1 MRFHCKVE
9 PFFMQKTEFC
19 TRLIEEGTA
28 NKHQLVVLMYGYNK
42 FWYVREWRSV
52 SIFINK

>member
-1 MRFHCKVE
+1 
-9 PFFMQKTEFC
+9 MQKTEFC

-42 FWYVREWRSV
+42 YWYVREWRSV